1 MADTVMPGAVDS
13 SACVREAVCI
23 HTRKIFDSCRSK
35 DCIEDLRVY
44 PTTGSQVYIDSA
56 LSVRVKSAELLYADV
71 NVEAIT
77 FNQGYYTVDV
87 TYYYRITGETSPG
100 ANTIVGLAIFSKRVM
115 LYGGTGSVKCFSSD
129 PMATAGEPDG
139 MPVASVEAVDPIALN
154 LKLVDTAYCVCP
166 ETQQP
171 DIPADIIARFGDTL
185 VTGDT
190 AKRLYVTLGQFTI
203 VRLERDTQLLIP
215 AYDYCIPDKDC
226 PGGSC
231 QDDPCTIFSQI
242 RFPVEEF
249 FPQDSASD
257 AQS

>member
-87 TYYYRITGETSPG
+87 TYSSRITGETSPG